1 MYIYICIHTHEYIC
15 IYVYMCIY
23 AYTRTKHTHT
33 HAATHPENSHP
44 SQQDLAYKIKYIYI
58 HTDIYNKSTCPRVS
72 TETVPSFWVAAVE
85 HQAIM
90 AATNP
95 VHAPAIAPIAL
106 QFFLSDINKKSK
118 SKMSVDFVFYLQR
131 E

>member
-1 MYIYICIHTHEYIC
+1 MHIHVPNT
-15 IYVYMCIY
+15 
-23 AYTRTKHTHT
+23 HTHT
-33 HAATHPENSHP
+33 QQHTLKTPTVVSRT
-44 SQQDLAYKIKYIYI
+44 SQIKYIYI
-58 HTDIYNKSTCPRVS
+58 YTQIFFNKSTCPRVS

-106 QFFLSDINKKSK
+106 QSFLLDINK
-118 SKMSVDFVFYLQR
+118 
-131 E
+131 